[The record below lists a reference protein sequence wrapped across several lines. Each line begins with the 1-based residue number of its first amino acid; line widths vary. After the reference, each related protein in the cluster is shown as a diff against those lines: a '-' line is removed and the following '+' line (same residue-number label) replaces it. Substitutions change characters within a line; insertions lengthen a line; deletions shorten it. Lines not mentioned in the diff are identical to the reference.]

1 MYMRN
6 KSDYINRERMFY
18 LETTASVQT
27 SPNKKAQI
35 EQSKELGTPQTPLI
49 IGGLIV
55 AAVLLVYLI
64 ATQKSMQPVL
74 LVLGLLLGYT
84 LFHARFG
91 FTSAFRRFAS
101 VGNGQALRAHMLM
114 LAVAVTLFA
123 PILAFGYSFFGT
135 GVAGYVSPVGVSL
148 VVGSFM
154 FGIGM
159 QLGGGCA
166 SGTLYA
172 VGSGRTVMLVTLIF
186 FIIGSTVGAKHLS
199 FWTDDLPSFGPIS
212 LATSTGLGYGGAWI
226 VSIILFGLIAWIT
239 LVVERKRKAP
249 KMAALPTATGWKR
262 IIRGSWP
269 LFAAAIVLAVLNALT
284 LMTRGT
290 PWGITSAFA
299 LWGSKVAQTFGVDV
313 ASWGYWQGANATA
326 LNASIFADSTTVL
339 NFGVIL
345 GAFLASAA
353 GGLFKFS
360 KITVGNVLAAIIGGL
375 LMGYG
380 SRLAFGCNVGAY
392 FGGIASFSLHGY
404 IWGVLALAG
413 TFLALYLRP
422 LFGLSVP
429 KPKDTFC

>member
-1 MYMRN
+1 VFLLAT
-6 KSDYINRERMFY
+6 S
-18 LETTASVQT
+18 ASIQT
-27 SPNKKAQI
+27 DLNKKTPVVNR
-35 EQSKELGTPQTPLI
+35 KPLGKPQTPLI

-55 AAVLLVYLI
+55 AAVLFVYLI
-64 ATQKSMQPVL
+64 ATQKSMQPIL
-74 LVLGLLLGYT
+74 LVLGILLGYT

-101 VGNGQALRAHMLM
+101 VGNGQSLRAHMLM
-114 LAVAVTLFA
+114 LAVAVSLFA
-123 PILAFGYSFFGT
+123 PILAYGVSFFGT
-135 GVAGYVSPVGVSL
+135 GATGYVSPVGVSL

-172 VGSGRTVMLVTLIF
+172 VGSGRTVMFVTLLF
-186 FIIGSTVGAKHLS
+186 FIIGSTIGANHLS
-199 FWTDDLPSFGPIS
+199 FWTEDLPSFGAIS

-226 VSIILFGLIAWIT
+226 VAIILFGLIAWIT
-239 LVVERKRKAP
+239 LVVEKRRKAP
-249 KMAALPTATGWKR
+249 KMEPLPTTTGWKR
-262 IIRGSWP
+262 IFRGSWP

-299 LWGSKVAQTFGVDV
+299 LWGSKVAQIFGVDV
-313 ASWGYWQGANATA
+313 ASWGYWQGANASA
-326 LNASIFADSTTVL
+326 LQASIFADSTTIL

-345 GAFLASAA
+345 GAFIASAA

-360 KITVGNVLAAIIGGL
+360 KVTIGNLLAAIIGGL

-404 IWGVLALAG
+404 VWGVFALGG

>member
-1 MYMRN
+1 M
-6 KSDYINRERMFY
+6 
-18 LETTASVQT
+18 TTRVQPVNEVRDPVVRSSLALN
-27 SPNKKAQI
+27 SPQKM
-35 EQSKELGTPQTPLI
+35 L
-49 IGGLIV
+49 IGGGV
-55 AAVLLVYLI
+55 AVSFILFLYLA
-64 ATQKSMQPVL
+64 ATQSVTQPIL
-74 LVLGLLLGYT
+74 MILGLLLGFT

-91 FTSAFRRFAS
+91 FTSAFRRMMS
-101 VGNGQALRAHMLM
+101 VGNGQAMRAHMLM

-123 PILAFGYSFFGT
+123 PILAFGISFFGQE
-135 GVAGYVSPVGVSL
+135 VAGYVSPVGISL
-148 VVGSFM
+148 IVGSFM

-172 VGSGRTVMLVTLIF
+172 IGGGRTVMFITLIF
-186 FIIGSTVGAKHLS
+186 FIIGATVGAYHLP
-199 FWTDDLPSFGPIS
+199 FWTEELPSFEPIS

-226 VSIILFGLIAWIT
+226 VSIVLFGLIAWIT
-239 LVVERKRKAP
+239 VIIEKKRKSP
-249 KMAALPTATGWKR
+249 KMAPLPTAQGWKR
-262 IIRGSWP
+262 IFRGFWP

-299 LWGSKVAQTFGVDV
+299 LWGSKAAGMFGVDV
-313 ASWGYWQGANATA
+313 ASWGYWQGTSAAA
-326 LNASIFADSTTVL
+326 LQSSIFADSTTVL

-345 GAFLASAA
+345 GAFIASAA

-360 KITVGNVLAAIIGGL
+360 RITPGNFSASVIGGL

-380 SRLAFGCNVGAY
+380 ARLAFGCNIGAY

-404 IWGVLALAG
+404 IWGILALAG

-429 KPKDTFC
+429 KSNDSVC